1 MIQLGI
7 KPELDHY
14 SCMVD
19 LLGRAGLL
27 DEAWNLI
34 HAMSMSPNAV
44 IWGSLLTACRMHGN
58 IPIGIHAAEHRLKLE
73 PRCAATH
80 IQLAN
85 LYASIDCWSD
95 VARVRKM
102 MKEKGLKTNTG
113 CSWIEIGS
121 KVYTFTA
128 ENRSKNHQVNDV
140 LVALDC
146 LRSHMVYKYDV
157 LIDGLELD
165 DSQHF
170 K

>member
-1 MIQLGI
+1 
-7 KPELDHY
+7 
-14 SCMVD
+14 
-19 LLGRAGLL
+19 
-27 DEAWNLI
+27 
-34 HAMSMSPNAV
+34 
-44 IWGSLLTACRMHGN
+44 MHGN

-73 PRCAATH
+73 PGCAATH

-128 ENRSKNHQVNDV
+128 ENRSKSQEVNNV
-140 LVALDC
+140 LAVLDC
-146 LRSHMVYKYDV
+146 LQYHMEYKYDV
-157 LIDGLELD
+157 LIDGLEFD
-165 DSQHF
+165 DPQHF
-170 K
+170 NVSLSSE